1 MYKLN
6 KIYIFKLLP
15 GNIFAVCIGGFAL
28 GWVRQAGPCIE
39 NLFLAGYGG
48 IPMPLEIDSYLRI
61 VLIILVPQ
69 VFLIF
74 ILADYML
81 KDFTICSVYIFTR
94 ANQRRGWFA
103 RKCLDLLLFTA
114 LYYLIQFVA
123 LFFFGQIGGLVIY
136 NQSALIYILVNEF
149 TLLVL
154 LGFIYVLTV
163 NILSLKVG
171 INHAFLTIILFLT
184 VSSAFTII
192 FGAGE
197 MLKFIPVSHAMLI
210 WHDSERLLLYRDFIG
225 GYLSNYTLAFSM
237 VYLLL
242 VLLLLVIIGIRLVD
256 RLEIIG
262 FEEEG

>member
-1 MYKLN
+1 ML
-6 KIYIFKLLP
+6 YI
-15 GNIFAVCIGGFAL
+15 
-28 GWVRQAGPCIE
+28 
-39 NLFLAGYGG
+39 
-48 IPMPLEIDSYLRI
+48 
-61 VLIILVPQ
+61 
-69 VFLIF
+69 
-74 ILADYML
+74 
-81 KDFTICSVYIFTR
+81 T
-94 ANQRRGWFA
+94 NQ
-103 RKCLDLLLFTA
+103 
-114 LYYLIQFVA
+114 
-123 LFFFGQIGGLVIY
+123 
-136 NQSALIYILVNEF
+136 LIYILVNEF

-210 WHDSERLLLYRDFIG
+210 WHDSERLLLYRDLIG